1 MQMESL
7 KKQRNSLFSFAGTAV
22 LAVVLLL
29 FSDLGAKPFI
39 LKSVD
44 GSWLPMIAQ
53 SWVAKNGGV
62 LVKVADGIKPNE
74 LRKEMLSKIPDL
86 SIEILKSSNDLYF
99 PTTNID
105 GLFEVLKN
113 IDIDVSGIT
122 AKQLNNY
129 DNSDMFVKKS
139 AENTV
144 PKDEYTE
151 AVVENVVF
159 DEKSEKIVLTVKIQ
173 QRAKSGMFPRLYGI
187 YRIEHVYKM
196 KNDIVDPADSKNMVF
211 LPLITAKKG
220 SKITFIPEKL
230 DSRILT
236 ITPDFKIK

>member
-7 KKQRNSLFSFAGTAV
+7 REKNKNSLFVKSAV
-22 LAVVLLL
+22 FLVLFFLVL
-29 FSDLGAKPFI
+29 STDAKPFI

-86 SIEILKSSNDLYF
+86 SIEILGKDLFF
-99 PTTNID
+99 PTTTPD
-105 GLFEVLKN
+105 SLFELLKN
-113 IDIDVSGIT
+113 ID
-122 AKQLNNY
+122 LNI
-129 DNSDMFVKKS
+129 SEAGVKRPAS
-139 AENTV
+139 AENFEMFVRKSTEN
-144 PKDEYTE
+144 PTAKEEYTE
-151 AVVENVVF
+151 ALIENVVF
-159 DEKSEKIVLTVKIQ
+159 DDKNEKIIITVKIQ
-173 QRAKSGMFPRLYGI
+173 QRSKTGMFPKLYGT
-187 YRIEHVYKM
+187 YRIEHTFKM
-196 KNDIVDPADSKNMVF
+196 KNDAVDPSDVKNMAY

-220 SKITFIPEKL
+220 GKIAFIPEKL
-230 DSRILT
+230 DSRVLT

>member
-1 MQMESL
+1 M
-7 KKQRNSLFSFAGTAV
+7 KNRKNQRNSLFSLAGIAVFAFV
-22 LAVVLLL
+22 ILL
-29 FSDLGAKPFI
+29 FSDIFAKPFI

-62 LVKVADGIKPNE
+62 LVKVADGIKLND
-74 LRKEMLSKIPDL
+74 LRKEMLAQMPDL
-86 SIEILKSSNDLYF
+86 SIEILGKDLFF
-99 PTTNID
+99 PTTTPD
-105 GLFEVLKN
+105 SLFELLKN
-113 IDIDVSGIT
+113 IDLDVAEAGVRRQSMAET
-122 AKQLNNY
+122 
-129 DNSDMFVKKS
+129 SEMFVKKS
-139 AENTV
+139 GENTS
-144 PKDEYTE
+144 KDEYTE

-159 DEKSEKIVLTVKIQ
+159 DEKNEKIILTVRIQ
-173 QRAKSGMFPRLYGI
+173 QRAKTGMFPKLYGV
-187 YRIEHVYKM
+187 YRIEHTYKM
-196 KNDIVDPADSKNMVF
+196 KNDIVDPADVKNMAF

>member
-1 MQMESL
+1 M
-7 KKQRNSLFSFAGTAV
+7 KNRKNQRNSLFSLAGIAVFAFV
-22 LAVVLLL
+22 ILL
-29 FSDLGAKPFI
+29 FSDIFAKPFI

-62 LVKVADGIKPNE
+62 LVKVADGIKLND
-74 LRKEMLSKIPDL
+74 LRKEMLAQMPDL
-86 SIEILKSSNDLYF
+86 SIEILGKDLFF
-99 PTTNID
+99 PTTTPD
-105 GLFEVLKN
+105 SLFELLKN
-113 IDIDVSGIT
+113 IDLDVAETGVRRQSMAET
-122 AKQLNNY
+122 
-129 DNSDMFVKKS
+129 SEMFVKKS
-139 AENTV
+139 GENTS
-144 PKDEYTE
+144 KDEYTE

-159 DEKSEKIVLTVKIQ
+159 DEKNEKIILTVRIQ
-173 QRAKSGMFPRLYGI
+173 QRAKTGMFPKLYGV
-187 YRIEHVYKM
+187 YRIEHTYKM
-196 KNDIVDPADSKNMVF
+196 KNDIVDPADVKNMAF

>member
-1 MQMESL
+1 MKNRKNQ
-7 KKQRNSLFSFAGTAV
+7 KNSLFSFAKIAV
-22 LAVVLLL
+22 FTVLVLL
-29 FSDLGAKPFI
+29 FSDIFAKPFI

-62 LVKVADGIKPNE
+62 LVKVADGIKLND
-74 LRKEMLSKIPDL
+74 LRKEMLAQMPDL
-86 SIEILKSSNDLYF
+86 SIEILGKDLFF
-99 PTTNID
+99 PTTTPD
-105 GLFEVLKN
+105 SLFELLKN
-113 IDIDVSGIT
+113 IDLDVAEAGVRRQSMAET
-122 AKQLNNY
+122 
-129 DNSDMFVKKS
+129 SEMFVKKS
-139 AENTV
+139 GENTS
-144 PKDEYTE
+144 KDEYTE

-159 DEKSEKIVLTVKIQ
+159 DEKNEKIILTVRIQ
-173 QRAKSGMFPRLYGI
+173 QRAKTGMFPKLYGV
-187 YRIEHVYKM
+187 YRIEHTYKM
-196 KNDIVDPADSKNMVF
+196 KNDIVDPADVKNMAF

>member
-1 MQMESL
+1 M
-7 KKQRNSLFSFAGTAV
+7 KIRKNQRNSLFAAAAV
-22 LAVVLLL
+22 LFILLL
-29 FSDLGAKPFI
+29 FSDLSAKPFI

-62 LVKVADGIKPNE
+62 LVKVADGIKPAE
-74 LRKEMLSKIPDL
+74 LRKEMLLKIPDL
-86 SIEILKSSNDLYF
+86 SIEILGHELFF
-99 PTTNID
+99 PTTTPD
-105 GLFEVLKN
+105 SLFEALKN
-113 IDIDVSGIT
+113 IDLDVAEVGTKRQS
-122 AKQLNNY
+122 AAENFE
-129 DNSDMFVKKS
+129 MFIKKS
-139 AENTV
+139 AENPTT
-144 PKDEYTE
+144 KDEYTE

-159 DEKSEKIVLTVKIQ
+159 DEKNEKIVLTVRIQ
-173 QRAKSGMFPRLYGI
+173 QRAVAGMFPKLYGV

-196 KNDIVDPADSKNMVF
+196 KNDVIDPSDVKNMAF
-211 LPLITAKKG
+211 LPLITVKKG